1 MNIFQNFSIK
11 QKLIFINLITIIPIL
26 TLVTLLYIKVDTD
39 WLKTEFISNLQSVAK
54 LTANYTAP
62 DLMFLDQDGGHET
75 LANLKEIPNVKGA
88 ICFDKNNQRFSSY
101 GIILDSIRAKS
112 DAEIVLYDNFIIIN
126 EPITFKGQFIG
137 SLALFVSTEEIESS
151 IHTRIIELV
160 LYLGLAALCVIL
172 LSTIFQ
178 NFISNPIKHLGSF
191 IDESIELDNYT
202 ERIDIEQ
209 KNEIGKLYTGVN
221 SLLDKVEQ
229 NTISQK
235 LTIKFLELTN
245 ENVIVINKLEAITF
259 VSSSFSKLIQY
270 NSKDLINAE
279 ISKITNDSS
288 FFTKMMHHFESDSY
302 IEFNSTLILKNH
314 TLLPIHIKAFLLDED
329 NSQQYICLIEKI

>member
-1 MNIFQNFSIK
+1 MNVLQNFSIK

-39 WLKTEFISNLQSVAK
+39 WLKTQFISNLQSVAK
-54 LTANYTAP
+54 LTANYAAP

-75 LANLKEIPNVKGA
+75 LANLREIPNIKGA

-101 GIILDSIRAKS
+101 GIVLDSIRPKS
-112 DAEIVLYDNFIIIN
+112 NAEISIYNNFIIIN
-126 EPITFKGQFIG
+126 EPIIFKKEFVG
-137 SLALFVSTEEIESS
+137 SIALLVSSEEIESS
-151 IHTRIIELV
+151 IHTRIIELI
-160 LYLGLAALCVIL
+160 LYLGLATLCVIL

-178 NFISNPIKHLGSF
+178 NFISSPIKNLGTF
-191 IDESIELDNYT
+191 INESIELDNYT
-202 ERIDIEQ
+202 ERVNIDQ
-209 KNEIGKLYTGVN
+209 KNEVGKLYTGVN
-221 SLLDKVEQ
+221 LLLDKVEQ

-235 LTIKFLELTN
+235 IAVKFLELTN

-259 VSSSFSKLIQY
+259 VSSSFSKLIQF
-270 NSKDLINAE
+270 NDTELINSE
-279 ISKITNDSS
+279 ISKITNDDS
-288 FFTKMMHHFESDSY
+288 FFTKMMHHFENDSY

-329 NSQQYICLIEKI
+329 NTQQYICLIEKI